1 MSNAERI
8 RVFMGMCLN
17 EDTLDL
23 KGWSIKETAPN
34 LGLYILFL
42 LVTAVHV
49 ALGICQVAASLLQG
63 SCDLIAK
70 GLVKVMPTPK
80 EAKQSSKEV

>member
-1 MSNAERI
+1 MDKTERI
-8 RVFMGMCLN
+8 KAFIGMCLK

-23 KGWSIKETAPN
+23 KGWALKETATN

-80 EAKQSSKEV
+80 EAKQSSKEA